1 MKDYLSAAR
10 RKRFC
15 AGYLRTL
22 DPERAAE
29 EAGVKDGWALL
40 ADEAVRQ
47 ELAGMRTLC
56 AGEVRREDALRRLTE
71 LAFGRANDAV
81 ALALSPEREG
91 LDVQGLDLSAV
102 SEFKV
107 TEKGAVEIRFLDRV
121 KALEA
126 LCALLERQDV
136 QIVLAHADRYPAEN
150 IERLIRE
157 GVPLQLNAVCL
168 TRLWSRGRYLRW
180 IGQGAVRYLG
190 SDLHMLGG
198 GYRDWKTC
206 RRLLG
211 RKFG

>member
-22 DPERAAE
+22 DPERAAV
-29 EAGVKDGWALL
+29 EAGVKDGWVLL

-47 ELAGMRTLC
+47 ELTGMRTLR

-81 ALALSPEREG
+81 ALALSPERER

-107 TEKGAVEIRFLDRV
+107 TEKGAVEIRFLDRI

-126 LCALLERQDV
+126 LCLLLERQ
-136 QIVLAHADRYPAEN
+136 ADEEGAED
-150 IERLIRE
+150 LIRA
-157 GVPLQLNAVCL
+157 L
-168 TRLWSRGRYLRW
+168 RGEEE
-180 IGQGAVRYLG
+180 
-190 SDLHMLGG
+190 
-198 GYRDWKTC
+198 
-206 RRLLG
+206 
-211 RKFG
+211 

>member
-1 MKDYLSAAR
+1 MGEKWGEGWAAGEESGGKGRGENFFEKVFPLLHGNVQQMGRKRGESVRDLGKKGRMAMKDYLSAAR

-22 DPERAAE
+22 DPERAAV

-47 ELAGMRTLC
+47 ELAGMRTLR

-81 ALALSPEREG
+81 VLALSPERER

-107 TEKGAVEIRFLDRV
+107 TEKGAVEIRFLDRI

-126 LCALLERQDV
+126 LCLLLERQ
-136 QIVLAHADRYPAEN
+136 ADEEGAED
-150 IERLIRE
+150 LIRA
-157 GVPLQLNAVCL
+157 L
-168 TRLWSRGRYLRW
+168 RGEEE
-180 IGQGAVRYLG
+180 
-190 SDLHMLGG
+190 
-198 GYRDWKTC
+198 
-206 RRLLG
+206 
-211 RKFG
+211 

>member
-1 MKDYLSAAR
+1 MKKVFPLLHGDVQQMGRKRGESVRDLGKKGRMAMKDYLSAAR

-47 ELAGMRTLC
+47 ELAGMRTLR

-81 ALALSPEREG
+81 VLALSPERER

-107 TEKGAVEIRFLDRV
+107 TEKGAVEIRFLDRI

-126 LCALLERQDV
+126 LCLLLERQ
-136 QIVLAHADRYPAEN
+136 ADEEGAED
-150 IERLIRE
+150 LIRA
-157 GVPLQLNAVCL
+157 L
-168 TRLWSRGRYLRW
+168 RGEEE
-180 IGQGAVRYLG
+180 
-190 SDLHMLGG
+190 
-198 GYRDWKTC
+198 
-206 RRLLG
+206 
-211 RKFG
+211 

>member
-22 DPERAAE
+22 DPERAAV

-91 LDVQGLDLSAV
+91 LDLSAV

-107 TEKGAVEIRFLDRV
+107 TEKGAVEIRFLDRI

-126 LCALLERQDV
+126 LCLLLERQ
-136 QIVLAHADRYPAEN
+136 ADEEGAED
-150 IERLIRE
+150 LIRA
-157 GVPLQLNAVCL
+157 L
-168 TRLWSRGRYLRW
+168 RGEEE
-180 IGQGAVRYLG
+180 
-190 SDLHMLGG
+190 
-198 GYRDWKTC
+198 
-206 RRLLG
+206 
-211 RKFG
+211 